1 MIWRLKCLLLAATP
15 FRYSVITGSAG
26 FVGGAHTQ
34 GKRQGVSARQA
45 RELRQAAAGRAAESS
60 QGRGHSRQ
68 TLVTAAPTV
77 VRAIA
82 IRGAGIQSA
91 GPQRGRLQPMRRPA
105 SAARADSQ
113 SMPWLV
119 RLPCLTLP
127 WPELHVSRTLSI
139 VNIGASI
146 AEWLRLPTRGRTSE
160 RTLLQLH
167 LNGDDGVSGAIW
179 IT

>member
-82 IRGAGIQSA
+82 IRGAMRIAIGTCRRASRFWGA
-91 GPQRGRLQPMRRPA
+91 CRRLRRDRAARGRKRKRACREGAKLARAPSRRPGLTWP
-105 SAARADSQ
+105 S
-113 SMPWLV
+113 
-119 RLPCLTLP
+119 RLPRSAPARSGTGRPRCR
-127 WPELHVSRTLSI
+127 SRPPRKW
-139 VNIGASI
+139 
-146 AEWLRLPTRGRTSE
+146 ERRG
-160 RTLLQLH
+160 LY
-167 LNGDDGVSGAIW
+167 
-179 IT
+179 